1 MARRRP
7 WNPGQP
13 VSRRAPA
20 RPRAGLPGL
29 LLAAALLGWAGVSAA
44 VDRAWT
50 QDRTSQGL
58 QAVGR
63 AVTVTF
69 EPGRDYAS
77 IPAGAR
83 ITRVY
88 ASRRYDSRAQVATDL
103 CWGSALG
110 PCVRM
115 QGSHLNTR
123 IFEGRAAQGPM
134 LLVHRVLHWGG
145 DGPPLFIRGTVTV
158 WYTAAQP

>member
-1 MARRRP
+1 
-7 WNPGQP
+7 
-13 VSRRAPA
+13 V
-20 RPRAGLPGL
+20 PGL
-29 LLAAALLGWAGVSAA
+29 LLAALLGWAGATAA
-44 VDRAWT
+44 APDRAWT

-63 AVTVTF
+63 AVAVIF
-69 EPGRDYAS
+69 EPGRDYAP

-88 ASRRYDSRAQVATDL
+88 ASRQYDSRAQVATDL

-115 QGSHLNTR
+115 QGSHVNTR
-123 IFEGRAAQGPM
+123 IFEGRPAQGPL

-145 DGPPLFIRGTVTV
+145 DTPPLFIRGTVTV
-158 WYTAAQP
+158 WYTAARP